1 MANSQVPD
9 RNGPPQV
16 SQSGAEASLEASA
29 DANGRAFSDQA
40 IHLMRT
46 AQLNGLTHARMA
58 DQKASILLGATFL
71 VFSLSISR
79 ALTGQLPIAL
89 TVLASF
95 SFASS
100 LCAVMAVL
108 PSVTRP
114 KGPEMNTNL
123 LFFGHF
129 AWMDEA
135 EWTDE
140 LLDALETDE
149 SVFRT
154 MAHDMYQ
161 NGLVLQA
168 KKFRYL
174 SVAYRIF
181 IAGLATTLVVFA
193 AEMMWGV

>member
-1 MANSQVPD
+1 MADSEVPD
-9 RNGPPQV
+9 WNDPPQV
-16 SQSGAEASLEASA
+16 SETGE
-29 DANGRAFSDQA
+29 RPFSPNA

-46 AQLNGLTHARMA
+46 AQINGLTHARMA

-79 ALTGQLPIAL
+79 ALTGQLPVAL
-89 TVLASF
+89 TVLAAF

-100 LCAVMAVL
+100 LGAVMAVL

-114 KGPEMNTNL
+114 KGSEKNSNL

-129 AWMDEA
+129 AWRDEA

-140 LLDALETDE
+140 LLDALHTDE

-161 NGLVLQA
+161 NGQVLQA

-174 SVAYRIF
+174 SVAYRLF
-181 IAGLATTLVVFA
+181 ITGLAVTLLVFA
-193 AEMMWGV
+193 VEMLRGT

>member
-1 MANSQVPD
+1 MADEELPD
-9 RNGPPQV
+9 RSEAPPL
-16 SQSGAEASLEASA
+16 SETG
-29 DANGRAFSDQA
+29 DRAFSLHA

-46 AQLNGLTHARMA
+46 AQMNGVTQARMA

-79 ALTGQLPIAL
+79 ALAGNMPHAL
-89 TVLASF
+89 SVLAAF

-100 LCAVMAVL
+100 LCAVLAVL
-108 PSVTRP
+108 PSVSSPDADRP
-114 KGPEMNTNL
+114 KGKANL

-129 AWMDEA
+129 ASRDEE
-135 EWTDE
+135 EWTAD

-154 MAHDMYQ
+154 MAHDLYQ
-161 NGLVLQA
+161 NGQVLQA

-174 SVAYRIF
+174 SFAYWLF
-181 IAGLATTLVVFA
+181 IAGLVVTLVVFA
-193 AEMMWGV
+193 AEMLRGA

>member
-1 MANSQVPD
+1 MADPDGPGPAETPPVP
-9 RNGPPQV
+9 RGGERV
-16 SQSGAEASLEASA
+16 
-29 DANGRAFSDQA
+29 FSPNA
-40 IHLMRT
+40 IHLMRN
-46 AQLNGLTHARMA
+46 AQINGITHARMA

-79 ALTGQLPIAL
+79 ALTGQLPVAL

-100 LCAVMAVL
+100 LGAVMAVL
-108 PSVTRP
+108 PSVNRP
-114 KGPEMNTNL
+114 KGAEANANL

-129 AWMDEA
+129 AWRDEG
-135 EWTDE
+135 EWTEE
-140 LLDALETDE
+140 LLERLKTDE
-149 SVFRT
+149 SVYRT

-161 NGLVLQA
+161 NGVVLQA

-181 IAGLATTLVVFA
+181 ITGLAVTLVVFA
-193 AEMMWGV
+193 VEMVRGA

>member
-1 MANSQVPD
+1 MSDSA
-9 RNGPPQV
+9 REA
-16 SQSGAEASLEASA
+16 AEAGQAPRAGGGGE
-29 DANGRAFSDQA
+29 RAFSAQA
-40 IHLMRT
+40 VHLMRT

-71 VFSLSISR
+71 VFSLSITR
-79 ALTGQLPIAL
+79 ALTGEVPVAL
-89 TVLASF
+89 SVLAGF

-108 PSVTRP
+108 PSVSRP
-114 KGPEMNTNL
+114 RGKDGDPNL

-129 AWMDEA
+129 AWREEE
-135 EWTDE
+135 EWTGE

-154 MAHDMYQ
+154 MAHDLYQ
-161 NGLVLQA
+161 NGRVLQA

-174 SVAYRIF
+174 SLAYRLF
-181 IAGLATTLVVFA
+181 IAGLVATLAVFA
-193 AEMMWGV
+193 AEMWRGG

>member
-1 MANSQVPD
+1 MADHDAQGWDAAAPL
-9 RNGPPQV
+9 
-16 SQSGAEASLEASA
+16 AEGG
-29 DANGRAFSDQA
+29 GRVFSPHA

-46 AQLNGLTHARMA
+46 AQLNGITQARMA

-71 VFSLSISR
+71 VFSLSITR
-79 ALTGQLPIAL
+79 VLAGTMPVAL
-89 TVLASF
+89 TVLAGF

-108 PSVTRP
+108 PSVSRP
-114 KGPEMNTNL
+114 KRDGTARPNL

-129 AWMDEA
+129 TACDED
-135 EWTDE
+135 EWTDD

-161 NGLVLQA
+161 NGQVLQA

-174 SVAYRIF
+174 SLAYRLF
-181 IAGLATTLVVFA
+181 IAGLVVTLLVFA
-193 AEMMWGV
+193 AELLRGG